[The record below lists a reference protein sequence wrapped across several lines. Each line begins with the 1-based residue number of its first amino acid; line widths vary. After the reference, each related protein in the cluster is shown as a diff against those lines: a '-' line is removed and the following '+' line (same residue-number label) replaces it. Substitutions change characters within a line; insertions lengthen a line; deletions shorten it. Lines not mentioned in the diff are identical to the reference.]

1 MTPLPEAPVSIESP
15 ATPHPDSAPARLNG
29 EPAVLLTDVVPAPTR
44 VRPDPAATF
53 TLRPDTTIRC
63 GRQPGAV
70 AVAEHLAELLR
81 PATGYPLPVGPLDG
95 EPPGD
100 LRLLLTNL
108 PAVGTDGYRLTV
120 TPTRVTLAAPT
131 PTGLF
136 HGVQTLRQL
145 LPWQIESR
153 TPVARAWTVPG
164 GEITDTPRF
173 AYRGA
178 MLDVARHFFD
188 VPDVLR
194 FIDHLARYKL
204 NHLHLHLTDDQ
215 GWRIAIDRR
224 PALTRAGAATQV
236 GGGEGGYYSKS
247 DYRRIV
253 RYAAA
258 HHITVVPE
266 VDMPGHTHAALTA
279 YRELAPDD
287 TVPAPYTG
295 TEVGFSSLALDRETT
310 YEFLAD
316 VLGELA
322 ELTPGPYLHIGGDE
336 AFHVP
341 GPEFAAFVTR
351 AQSLVAATGKIPIGW
366 HQLAAA
372 EHRPGRILQY
382 WGTSGEDPLLAAA
395 VRRGDRVILSPADR
409 CYLDMK
415 YDPQTPIGHDWAGT
429 IDVQRAY
436 DWDPESHLDGVP
448 AGAVL
453 GLEMPLWTES
463 VTTMEEIEFML
474 FPRLPALAELAW
486 SPRSARDWPALSRR
500 LTAQAWRWTE
510 AGITFHRAPELPWP
524 VPAQRRPDSDSSA
537 NSGSATEAGPAADP
551 GH

>member
-1 MTPLPEAPVSIESP
+1 MSLESP
-15 ATPHPDSAPARLNG
+15 APPSPDPTPARLNG
-29 EPAVLLTDVVPAPTR
+29 EPTVRLTDVVPAPTR
-44 VRPDPAATF
+44 VRPDPAADF
-53 TLRPDTTIRC
+53 TLHSGATIRC
-63 GRQPGAV
+63 GRQPGAA
-70 AVAEHLAELLR
+70 AVAEQLAELLR

-100 LRLLLTNL
+100 LRLLLTDL
-108 PAVGTDGYRLTV
+108 PAVGTEGYRLTV
-120 TPTRVTLAAPT
+120 TPTRITLAAPT
-131 PTGLF
+131 PAGLF

-145 LPWQIESR
+145 LPARIESA
-153 TPVARAWTVPG
+153 TAVEGAWTVPG

-178 MLDVARHFFD
+178 MLDVARHFFA

-224 PALTRAGAATQV
+224 PALTRTGAATQV
-236 GGGEGGYYSKS
+236 GGGTGGHYSKS

-258 HHITVVPE
+258 RHITVVPE
-266 VDMPGHTHAALTA
+266 VDMPGHTHAAQTA
-279 YRELAPDD
+279 YGELAPDGAA
-287 TVPAPYTG
+287 PPPYTG
-295 TEVGFSSLALDRETT
+295 TEVGFSALALEREST

-341 GPEFAAFVTR
+341 GPEFAAFAAR
-351 AQSLVAATGKIPIGW
+351 AQSLVAAAGKIPIGW

-382 WGTSGEDPLLAAA
+382 WGTSGEDPTLAAA
-395 VRRGDRVILSPADR
+395 VRRFGPRPGRRGGCS
-409 CYLDMK
+409 LDSTSSK
-415 YDPQTPIGHDWAGT
+415 DDPSQDCGW
-429 IDVQRAY
+429 RF
-436 DWDPESHLDGVP
+436 
-448 AGAVL
+448 
-453 GLEMPLWTES
+453 GLAARPMMIVSQPKRLFASMPLLQLM
-463 VTTMEEIEFML
+463 V
-474 FPRLPALAELAW
+474 
-486 SPRSARDWPALSRR
+486 
-500 LTAQAWRWTE
+500 
-510 AGITFHRAPELPWP
+510 
-524 VPAQRRPDSDSSA
+524 
-537 NSGSATEAGPAADP
+537 
-551 GH
+551 